1 MKILLTGT
9 SSGIGR
15 HLARELMEA
24 GHEVWGVARSSQE
37 TFQAECAARGLSFRF
52 SQGDVSNWND
62 VSGWRQ
68 AVGDAWPSLDALIC
82 CAAVQA
88 PIGLAMAVD
97 PQAWSTG
104 VRVNLDG
111 TFFCLRAFHDLLL
124 RAQPRSKVIC
134 FSGGGATAPRP
145 RFSAYGAAKAGLV
158 RLVET
163 LAQEWSGLP
172 IDINAVAPGAIHTQ
186 MTEEVLAAGPQV
198 AGEQE
203 YRQALEHAESG
214 VSPLAKVTGL
224 VNFLLSRDSDFI
236 SGKLISAPW
245 DNWEQFPA
253 LKERLRQ
260 SDLYTLR
267 RITPKDRGEAR
278 P

>member
-15 HLARELMEA
+15 HLAWELAQA
-24 GHEVWGVARSSQE
+24 GHEVWGVARSSQG

-52 SQGDVSNWND
+52 SRGDVSDWND

-68 AVGDAWPSLDALIC
+68 AVGDAWPTLDALIC

-88 PIGLAMAVD
+88 PIGLAMTVD
-97 PQAWSTG
+97 PVAWSAS

-111 TFFCLRAFHDLLL
+111 TFYCLRAFHDLLI
-124 RAQPRSKVIC
+124 RAQPRGKVIC
-134 FSGGGATAPRP
+134 FSGGGASAPRP
-145 RFSAYGAAKAGLV
+145 RFSAYAVAKTGLV

-163 LAQEWSGLP
+163 LAQEWSSLP

-186 MTEEVLAAGPQV
+186 MTEEVLAAGPEV
-198 AGEQE
+198 VGEKE
-203 YRQALEHAESG
+203 YRQALEQEGSG
-214 VSPLAKVTGL
+214 DSTLAKVTGL
-224 VNFLLSRDSDFI
+224 VRFLLSRDSDSI

-253 LKERLRQ
+253 LKEQLRQ

-267 RITPKDRGEAR
+267 RITPRDQGEA
-278 P
+278 